1 MALAKYKTGAEIYAE
16 GESLPVLERGADVYA
31 VNGEVKYKY
40 RWQA

>member
-16 GESLPVLERGADVYA
+16 GESLLERGADVHA

-40 RWQA
+40 RWQV